1 MMTDT
6 LQSALLISAIG
17 MGLVF
22 GVILLLW
29 GLIALIVRVG
39 ADRPPAEAQQAGDE
53 AGASD
58 SAALARRRAAAVAA
72 VTAVAAAI
80 EQEAGVDEAKAHAA
94 AAAVGAYLAGE
105 RRGGNGA

>member
-1 MMTDT
+1 MADT

-39 ADRPPAEAQQAGDE
+39 ADRPVAGAAHLHDE
-53 AGASD
+53 AE
-58 SAALARRRAAAVAA
+58 SAAGTAADRQRAPAVAV
-72 VTAVAAAI
+72 VTAVAVALERDHGI
-80 EQEAGVDEAKAHAA
+80 SEAKAKAA
-94 AAAVGAYLAGE
+94 AAAVGAYLASE
-105 RRGGNGA
+105 RRAR